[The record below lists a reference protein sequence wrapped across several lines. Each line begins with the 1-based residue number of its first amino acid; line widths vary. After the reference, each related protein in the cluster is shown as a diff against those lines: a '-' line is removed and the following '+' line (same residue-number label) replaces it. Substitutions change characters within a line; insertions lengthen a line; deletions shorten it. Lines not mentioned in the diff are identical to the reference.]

1 MGLSPRLC
9 WQRKLRREYEGHLCG
24 YTVHRTAAG
33 VSETALVEVTEVWLV
48 TGEYDYRINLA
59 VGGIR
64 GYGQFLHKR
73 L

>member
-1 MGLSPRLC
+1 M
-9 WQRKLRREYEGHLCG
+9 
-24 YTVHRTAAG
+24 
-33 VSETALVEVTEVWLV
+33 SETALVEMTEIWLV
-48 TGEYDYRINLA
+48 TGEYHCRINLA

>member
-1 MGLSPRLC
+1 M
-9 WQRKLRREYEGHLCG
+9 
-24 YTVHRTAAG
+24 
-33 VSETALVEVTEVWLV
+33 SETALAEVTEVWLV
-48 TGEYDYRINLA
+48 TGEYDCRINLA